1 MSTRGFD
8 DFGGGYATKPP
19 SFAAGPT
26 PRLMLP
32 AQNQQMYENPTY
44 TMTGKS
50 GWQCR
55 SSAARQAT
63 FKGDPEMKKQHGS
76 YLGWNFLKID
86 LQQLFSGYHGP
97 VC

>member
-63 FKGDPEMKKQHGS
+63 FKGDPEMKKH
-76 YLGWNFLKID
+76 WVEFPKID
-86 LQQLFSGYHGP
+86 LQQLFSGYHGQF
-97 VC
+97 VKN